1 MLGNTYIFLVNI
13 YIKMKNKIIEIIQNL
28 NSILRKIRLYFY
40 TKNELYL
47 HLKPNVNIEKKWYGN
62 SYGGF
67 YVHST
72 PLNSNSIVYSIGI
85 GKDISFDCK
94 IIKKHQCK
102 IFAFDPTPKSIEWI
116 KNQDLGKKMTFYPIG
131 IDSKINGKVKFYLPK
146 NEKAVSA
153 SSVLLENI
161 SSYNYIEVDMLTF
174 KSLIELNKNKHID
187 LLKLDIEGA
196 EYDVIRSILACKD
209 VTINQ
214 FIVEFHDRNFNAIP
228 LKSLEIVNEMIS
240 EGYKIFGVSL
250 SKEEVSFIH
259 ERLL

>member
-1 MLGNTYIFLVNI
+1 
-13 YIKMKNKIIEIIQNL
+13 
-28 NSILRKIRLYFY
+28 
-40 TKNELYL
+40 
-47 HLKPNVNIEKKWYGN
+47 
-62 SYGGF
+62 
-67 YVHST
+67 
-72 PLNSNSIVYSIGI
+72 
-85 GKDISFDCK
+85 
-94 IIKKHQCK
+94 
-102 IFAFDPTPKSIEWI
+102 
-116 KNQDLGKKMTFYPIG
+116 MTFYPIG

-153 SSVLLENI
+153 SSVLMENI